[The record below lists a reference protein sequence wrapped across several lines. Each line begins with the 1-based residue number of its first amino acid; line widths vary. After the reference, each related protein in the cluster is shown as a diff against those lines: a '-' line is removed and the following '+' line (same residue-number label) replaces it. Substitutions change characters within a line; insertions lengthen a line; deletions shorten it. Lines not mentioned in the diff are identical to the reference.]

1 MICLKKNLTIISGKT
16 IPLIT
21 VLLSMTI
28 SMKNSELTFSPSE
41 LAQLAQLA
49 KRDELRANVHTS
61 TCVLYGSPLKVKP
74 DWAN

>member
-1 MICLKKNLTIISGKT
+1 MICLKKNPTIISGKT

-41 LAQLAQLA
+41 LAQLA
-49 KRDELRANVHTS
+49 KRDELRANGHTS